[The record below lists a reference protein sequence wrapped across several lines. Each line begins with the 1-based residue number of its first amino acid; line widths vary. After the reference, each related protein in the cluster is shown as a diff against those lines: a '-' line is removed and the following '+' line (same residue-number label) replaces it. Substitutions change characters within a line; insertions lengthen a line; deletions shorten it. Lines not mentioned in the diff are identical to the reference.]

1 MCYITLSRYEI
12 NGKPEWSLMYCT
24 VLAWL
29 STSSL
34 PPCPG
39 SRSLAPANSP
49 TSLRQIPLQIRSP
62 ITHLSSR
69 PPPKAEF
76 GLLEENCTTPYEH
89 RLPCPLEAYLYA
101 YSVIPDNRYKRRFTV
116 VDICE
121 AVEGFTFIRVFPPS
135 RSSYRLWDQKFDKVL
150 KRESLLL
157 QLNSGQCARYLGIFG
172 LGKTAIEF
180 WFPPRFAPH
189 APRDIFNKATWDTR
203 TGWTS

>member
-1 MCYITLSRYEI
+1 
-12 NGKPEWSLMYCT
+12 MYRT

-49 TSLRQIPLQIRSP
+49 TSSSASLRQIPLQIRSP

-76 GLLEENCTTPYEH
+76 GLLEENCTKPYEN
-89 RLPCPLEAYLYA
+89 RLPCPLEAYLYG
-101 YSVIPDNRYKRRFTV
+101 YSVITDNRYKRRFTV

-121 AVEGFTFIRVFPPS
+121 AVQGFTFIRVS
-135 RSSYRLWDQKFDKVL
+135 RSSDRLWDQKFDKVL

-172 LGKTAIEF
+172 LGKTAIVLIH
-180 WFPPRFAPH
+180 PS
-189 APRDIFNKATWDTR
+189 IR
-203 TGWTS
+203 TSCSARYLQQGHVLKERLNILTCSLSSRETQRT